1 MSSSN
6 QYLKEYVYTK
16 HLYKFEINEY
26 YVKTFK
32 GVKDVI
38 MFKDLDFYTNRR
50 FFCVPIEPNDFFE
63 QIEQAYKDGYKY
75 VEQKDIKHS
84 YDDVM
89 FIGEDD
95 LRDVFVSTKVEPYD
109 KSSIKSFLEEYIK
122 DQWYSDFVVVEEA
135 KTNTSKDKNYSVKIK
150 YGYKGEK
157 DGVILTFNETT
168 GLIQNNGYKNEVE
181 YDSDKKLSVN
191 SCLLLSMML
200 EYDSF
205 IEEYNKTG
213 KETVRFIEYLTEM
226 DYQINT
232 FFYLNSTLADNHKVI
247 CRIVSEDGGVLNMY
261 LDKDENVFKYAV
273 TNSTTYLSFII
284 KHIDEYNKRNGK
296 QDNKEFDYKYQY

>member
-32 GVKDVI
+32 DVKEVI
-38 MFKDLDFYTNRR
+38 VFKDLDFYTNRS
-50 FFCVPIEPNDFFE
+50 FFCIPTEPNNVFT
-63 QIEQAYKDGYKY
+63 QIYKAGYKY
-75 VEQKDIKHS
+75 VEQKAIGNSDKDI
-84 YDDVM
+84 M
-89 FIGEDD
+89 FIREED
-95 LRDVFVSTKVEPYD
+95 LRDVFVSTKVEHYD

-122 DQWYSDFVVVEEA
+122 DQWYSDFVVVEET

-150 YGYKGEK
+150 YGYNGEK
-157 DGVILTFNETT
+157 DGVILTFNDTT
-168 GLIQNNGYKNEVE
+168 GVIQNNGYKNEVE
-181 YDSDKKLSVN
+181 YDTDKKLSVN

-200 EYDSF
+200 EYDTF

-226 DYQINT
+226 DYNIKT
-232 FFYLNSTLADNHKVI
+232 FFYLNSTLADYHKVI